1 MPFKIPFFLCSL
13 FCFISVA
20 TFAQKTVTGKVV
32 NSVDNQPIAGA
43 SVQVKGSTIGTQTNE
58 QGEFSIDVPSENSI
72 LVFSVIGYSLV
83 EMPVAGQT
91 NLSVSMVATSSEL
104 SEVVVTG
111 YSTQLK
117 KDITGSVAV
126 VNVGDLKTVPT
137 ASPEQMLQGRA
148 SGVNIITSGEPGSAS
163 NIRIRGITSFGNSD
177 PLVIIDGVQ
186 ASLRDIN
193 ADDIESMQILKD
205 AGAASIYGVRGS
217 NGVIVITTK
226 RGKSGKTRITYDG
239 YYGTQRPLDGNV
251 FHLLN
256 TPEMAQL
263 TWDALK
269 NSNQVDPV
277 TGNPSHFQYGNGAT
291 PVIPDYILIGGQ
303 SGVIGEPTPEQIAQ
317 YNVDYSKGP
326 IYQIVPA
333 NKQGTDYFHEIFDDA
348 HTQKHTLTASGG
360 AEKSNYLFA
369 IGYYDQNGTLK
380 STYYKRYSARINT
393 TFTIKNTIRVG
404 ENLYVFYKERPQS
417 SYTNQSEGNAISMSY
432 RQQPIIPVY
441 DMFGGYAGTAAKG
454 LGNAQNPVAI
464 LERAQ
469 DNRSRN
475 WDIIGNVFAELD
487 FLKHFTARTSFG
499 GTMDNGYYYYYTY
512 HTYENAENNGS
523 NAFSENSYYNR
534 SWTWTNT
541 LAYNN
546 VFAEKHSLKVL
557 VGLEA
562 IENYGRGVG
571 GSSLN
576 YFLDFPD
583 YWTLSNGSSG
593 FTNYSNVYKDALYSQ
608 FGRVDYTFSDRY
620 LFSATVRHDG
630 SSRFSEDQ
638 RWGWFPSFS
647 GGWRISNEAFFKEVT
662 WVNDLKIR
670 GSWGKLGNQLNVNP
684 FNSFPVIYNGTPS
697 NAYYPIAGTSNSAT
711 QGIIT
716 TRIGNVNTSW
726 EEDKIWNIGL
736 DAALWK
742 SKFEFSAEYY
752 KKSVSGLLF
761 TDQVPAVVG
770 GATLPTVNIGD
781 IENKGFDFTLTYHGG
796 VGKEFQYDVSANL
809 TTYQSDVT
817 KIPGDYFTA
826 GGSRIGDFV
835 RNEVGHPVGSF
846 FGYEVIGLFQNAED
860 VAKSPTQTAAAP
872 GRFKYKDVNGDGA
885 ITPDDRTFFGNPN
898 PDFTYGL
905 NLGAR
910 YKGFDFSMF
919 LYGSQG
925 NDVINY
931 VRYWTDFFPSFQGVK
946 SQDLLY
952 NSWTPDRTNA
962 KTPINENESN
972 FSNNGVVN
980 SYYKENGSYLRCKS
994 IILGYTLP
1002 AKFLSKYKIDRL
1014 RIYIQAANLFTI
1026 TDYTGLDPELSGTNS
1041 YFGIDYGNYPNNQK
1055 NYNIGIN
1062 LAF

>member
-1 MPFKIPFFLCSL
+1 
-13 FCFISVA
+13 
-20 TFAQKTVTGKVV
+20 
-32 NSVDNQPIAGA
+32 
-43 SVQVKGSTIGTQTNE
+43 
-58 QGEFSIDVPSENSI
+58 
-72 LVFSVIGYSLV
+72 
-83 EMPVAGQT
+83 
-91 NLSVSMVATSSEL
+91 
-104 SEVVVTG
+104 
-111 YSTQLK
+111 
-117 KDITGSVAV
+117 
-126 VNVGDLKTVPT
+126 
-137 ASPEQMLQGRA
+137 
-148 SGVNIITSGEPGSAS
+148 
-163 NIRIRGITSFGNSD
+163 
-177 PLVIIDGVQ
+177 
-186 ASLRDIN
+186 
-193 ADDIESMQILKD
+193 
-205 AGAASIYGVRGS
+205 
-217 NGVIVITTK
+217 
-226 RGKSGKTRITYDG
+226 
-239 YYGTQRPLDGNV
+239 
-251 FHLLN
+251 
-256 TPEMAQL
+256 
-263 TWDALK
+263 
-269 NSNQVDPV
+269 
-277 TGNPSHFQYGNGAT
+277 
-291 PVIPDYILIGGQ
+291 
-303 SGVIGEPTPEQIAQ
+303 
-317 YNVDYSKGP
+317 
-326 IYQIVPA
+326 
-333 NKQGTDYFHEIFDDA
+333 
-348 HTQKHTLTASGG
+348 
-360 AEKSNYLFA
+360 
-369 IGYYDQNGTLK
+369 
-380 STYYKRYSARINT
+380 
-393 TFTIKNTIRVG
+393 
-404 ENLYVFYKERPQS
+404 
-417 SYTNQSEGNAISMSY
+417 
-432 RQQPIIPVY
+432 
-441 DMFGGYAGTAAKG
+441 
-454 LGNAQNPVAI
+454 
-464 LERAQ
+464 
-469 DNRSRN
+469 
-475 WDIIGNVFAELD
+475 
-487 FLKHFTARTSFG
+487 
-499 GTMDNGYYYYYTY
+499 
-512 HTYENAENNGS
+512 
-523 NAFSENSYYNR
+523 
-534 SWTWTNT
+534 
-541 LAYNN
+541 
-546 VFAEKHSLKVL
+546 
-557 VGLEA
+557 
-562 IENYGRGVG
+562 
-571 GSSLN
+571 
-576 YFLDFPD
+576 
-583 YWTLSNGSSG
+583 
-593 FTNYSNVYKDALYSQ
+593 
-608 FGRVDYTFSDRY
+608 
-620 LFSATVRHDG
+620 
-630 SSRFSEDQ
+630 
-638 RWGWFPSFS
+638 
-647 GGWRISNEAFFKEVT
+647 
-662 WVNDLKIR
+662 LKIR